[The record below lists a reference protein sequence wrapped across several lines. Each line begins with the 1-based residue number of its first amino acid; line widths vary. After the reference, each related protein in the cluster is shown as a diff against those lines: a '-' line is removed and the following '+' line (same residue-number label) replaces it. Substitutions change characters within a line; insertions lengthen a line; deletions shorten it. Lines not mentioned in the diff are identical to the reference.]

1 MLYVFIFLELIRL
14 YNVLYRYKKKEEII
28 IDKNFYL
35 VRFF

>member
-1 MLYVFIFLELIRL
+1 MLYIFIFLELIRL
-14 YNVLYRYKKKEEII
+14 YSVLYRYKKEEII